1 MTDWLLDRPATAAD
15 RPGGDPSGAA
25 GPPEVAGPPEWE
37 NPAILRRGALPPRAT
52 FEPARSV
59 EAALAA
65 LDGGPEAS
73 GECLALDGEWRF
85 ALVGGPEQA
94 PAGFSE
100 PDFDDSSWG
109 TLTVPSHWQL
119 AGHGRP
125 QYTNVDYPFPV
136 DPPTVPSE
144 NPTGCYRLAVTLD
157 ASWTT
162 DRLHLSLE
170 GVDSAYH
177 LWWNGHLLGYAEGS
191 RAPAEWDVSDLV
203 HPGRNLL
210 AVRVLQ
216 WSDGSYL
223 EDQDMWWLSGIF
235 RRVLL
240 RRRPRRHLADL
251 QVDADFD
258 PARRRGQL
266 GGLVRVD
273 GDPAGLSA
281 RLSLL
286 GPTGEVLLSD
296 AWPVRAADDPPVGGP
311 EGPDD
316 RPGWAIAPFHADD
329 LGVDPWS
336 PEDPV
341 RYRLLVE
348 LDAGGQ
354 LLEAAAIHVGFRRV
368 ERRDG
373 LICLNGMPVSFHG
386 VNRHDHHPDRGR
398 AVTLEDMRAD
408 VLLMKRHNVNAVRT
422 SHYPND
428 PRFLDLCDEFGLY
441 VIDEADLECHGF
453 APLGHWDRL
462 SADPAWES
470 AYVMRARH
478 LVVRDRNH
486 PSVVLWSLGNESGFG
501 ANHAAM
507 AAEIRVL
514 DPTRLIH
521 YEGDREATVADV
533 FSTMYTDHATLAAL
547 GARRDLDK
555 PHILCEYAHA
565 MGNGP
570 GGLEEYWEIIDAHRR
585 LQGGFVW
592 EWIDHGLRLPGRPGA
607 YGYGGDFGEVL
618 HDGNF
623 VIDGLLF
630 PDRRPSPA
638 LHHLARVYRPVAA
651 TLGTTPGEFLVR
663 NRRDHRDLSDLAGSF
678 TVAEDGLIRRS
689 GPLPPLALAP
699 GQTGPL
705 AVPEIADATESL
717 AGEVTVDLEWR
728 LAGPTPWA
736 PAGHLVAWEQFVRP
750 WDRGGGWPGWETSK
764 EAGSEAAGSEEM
776 GEVRSG
782 RPSRRPRA
790 ASTNATVEVAEG
802 RDAFTLSCPSG
813 RLVVDRH
820 QGRVVAWE
828 RHGSPVVLEGPW
840 PTLWR
845 APTDNDERRR
855 QRPEPTSDAS
865 AWRRAG
871 LDRLTSRVDRVALV
885 EPRRPAPDGERGRP
899 AAGAPTAVT
908 IDVVGRLAPAASE
921 AGFRMVLRYRFD
933 ADGNLLVACVLD
945 PTGPEAARPET
956 VPRVGLVALLP
967 EDCAGLEWYGLGPGE
982 TYPDSRAASRVGR
995 HAASLAELE
1004 TPYVMPQ
1011 ENGQRSEVRYGLVR
1025 RRAEGLLLVGAPTL
1039 GVALARADDAALTRA
1054 THADEIVPARGVVLH
1069 LDLAH
1074 HGLGSA
1080 SCGPGPLPRYRL
1092 TTTRFRFAVGL
1103 RPVAASPPD
1112 PAVLARAL
1120 TPAAARLLSALDPK
1134 SAR

>member
-1 MTDWLLDRPATAAD
+1 MTDWLLDRPRAAAD
-15 RPGGDPSGAA
+15 RPGGDLS
-25 GPPEVAGPPEWE
+25 GPPDWQ
-37 NPAILRRGALPPRAT
+37 NPAVLRRGALPPRAT

-65 LDGGPEAS
+65 LEGGPEAS
-73 GECLALDGEWRF
+73 GECLALDGVWRF
-85 ALVGGPEQA
+85 ALVAGPGQS
-94 PAGFSE
+94 PVGFAE
-100 PDFDDSSWG
+100 PNFDDSGWG
-109 TLTVPSHWQL
+109 TLAVPAHWQL
-119 AGHGRP
+119 SGHGRP

-136 DPPTVPSE
+136 DPPAVPSE
-144 NPTGCYRLAVTLD
+144 NPTGCYRLAVELD
-157 ASWTT
+157 AGWTA
-162 DRLHLSLE
+162 DRLHLCLE

-177 LWWNGHLLGYAEGS
+177 LWWNGHLLGYAQGS
-191 RAPAEWDVSDLV
+191 RAPAEWDVSDLAR
-203 HPGRNLL
+203 PGRNVL

-240 RRRPRRHLADL
+240 RRRPRRHIADV

-258 PARRRGQL
+258 PATRRGRL
-266 GGLVRVD
+266 GGRLRVE
-273 GDPAGLSA
+273 GDPASLSG
-281 RLSLL
+281 RVSLL
-286 GPTGEVLLSD
+286 GPTGDVLFSEV
-296 AWPVRAADDPPVGGP
+296 WPVTADDAPPAGH
-311 EGPDD
+311 DD
-316 RPGWAIAPFHADD
+316 RPERSPERSVARFHADD
-329 LGVDPWS
+329 LAIDPWS
-336 PEDPV
+336 PEDPAC
-341 RYRLLVE
+341 YHLLVE
-348 LDAGGQ
+348 LDEAGRT
-354 LLEAAAIHVGFRRV
+354 LEAAAVRVGFRRV
-368 ERRDG
+368 ELHDG
-373 LICLNGMPVSFHG
+373 LVCLNGRPVSFHG

-428 PRFLDLCDEFGLY
+428 PRFLDLCDRFGLY

-453 APLGHWDRL
+453 APVGHWDRL
-462 SADPAWES
+462 SADPAWEA
-470 AYVMRARH
+470 AYVTRARH
-478 LVVRDRNH
+478 LVARDRNH
-486 PSVVLWSLGNESGFG
+486 PSVILWSLGNESGFG
-501 ANHAAM
+501 ANHVAM
-507 AAEIRVL
+507 AAEIRAL

-547 GARRDLDK
+547 GARSDLDK

-623 VIDGLLF
+623 VIDGLVF

-638 LHHLARVYRPVAA
+638 LDHLARVYRPVAA
-651 TLGTTPGEFLVR
+651 TLGPTPGEFLVR
-663 NRRDHRDLSDLAGSF
+663 NRRDHVDLSDLIGSF
-678 TVAEDGLIRRS
+678 TVAEDGLVHKS
-689 GPLPPLALAP
+689 GPLPTLALLP
-699 GQTGPL
+699 GETGL
-705 AVPEIADATESL
+705 LLVPEIADAIDSL

-728 LAGPTPWA
+728 LLGPTPWA

-750 WDRGGGWPGWETSK
+750 WGRGDRWPGWGPTE
-764 EAGSEAAGSEEM
+764 ERGSP
-776 GEVRSG
+776 GEVG
-782 RPSRRPRA
+782 RAPAVRPTGRPRA
-790 ASTNATVEVAEG
+790 ASTPSSVEVTEG
-802 RDAFTLSCPSG
+802 RDALTLSCPAG
-813 RLVVDRH
+813 QLVVDRH
-820 QGRVVAWE
+820 QGRVVAWD
-828 RHGSPVVLEGPW
+828 RLGSPVVLEGPW

-855 QRPEPTSDAS
+855 HRPEPASDAS

-871 LDRLTSRVDRVALV
+871 LDRLTSRIDRVGLV
-885 EPRRPAPDGERGRP
+885 DAGSRRRIEDGTDAPPAPV
-899 AAGAPTAVT
+899 A

-921 AGFRMVLRYRFD
+921 AGFRMVLRYLFQG
-933 ADGNLLVACVLD
+933 DGSLLVACVLD
-945 PTGPEAARPET
+945 PTGPEAARAET

-982 TYPDSRAASRVGR
+982 TYPDSRAAGRVGR
-995 HAASLAELE
+995 HAASLQELE

-1011 ENGQRSEVRYGLVR
+1011 ENGQRSEVRFGLVR
-1025 RRAEGLLLVGAPTL
+1025 RPAEGLVVVGAPTL

-1120 TPAAARLLSALDPK
+1120 TPAAARLLSDLD
-1134 SAR
+1134 SDLESDSDSGRVARAEA